1 MSTLPAI
8 TLLLLA
14 IGLQAPEPDVR
25 ARAASE
31 EFAQAQFTPLIARF
45 NAQMKAAATEAILQT
60 ALTQLT
66 GKVGAFS
73 RADGATACKEAAA
86 MRLCVTPLL
95 FERAHVALQI
105 AVDGEGLIA
114 GLVIA
119 GVTPLEK

>member
-1 MSTLPAI
+1 MLTFSVMT
-8 TLLLLA
+8 TLLLVA
-14 IGLQAPEPDVR
+14 TLQTSAPDTI

-45 NAQMKAAATEAILQT
+45 DAQMKAVATETTLQT

-73 RADGATACKEAAA
+73 RADGTTACKEAAA
-86 MRLCVTPLL
+86 MRVCITPLR
-95 FERAHVALQI
+95 FERAQVALQI